1 MAQGDS
7 LTDRAKEVM
16 TNVRDFVMSYNFDES
31 DPMTDYF
38 HTNFYLTLGIG
49 SYRQPYRMEL
59 PKITGKDTPEVFRY
73 PEGPAHKA
81 MRQALGKARFGFIES
96 RKHIGEMILG
106 EDFYGSQGEHYFWP
120 KEYSSAKTA
129 QKRIGKLEAAGMH
142 CELTGCNDMPRHTG
156 SGCQNTAYPQIREQY
171 TRTFQIQ
178 SDRYSY
184 DKQGNHQRTETPRLQ
199 PGGH

>member
-1 MAQGDS
+1 
-7 LTDRAKEVM
+7 M

-81 MRQALGKARFGFIES
+81 VRQALARPGSASSRVGDISGK
-96 RKHIGEMILG
+96 
-106 EDFYGSQGEHYFWP
+106 
-120 KEYSSAKTA
+120 
-129 QKRIGKLEAAGMH
+129 
-142 CELTGCNDMPRHTG
+142 
-156 SGCQNTAYPQIREQY
+156 
-171 TRTFQIQ
+171 
-178 SDRYSY
+178 
-184 DKQGNHQRTETPRLQ
+184 
-199 PGGH
+199 